1 MIKSSTIELQ
11 KSIYNYPTL
20 LKRIQ
25 AVFIDLL
32 LILTVFALTSTI
44 INAIGDIATAVKI
57 AVFISCVILYE
68 PVFVAFMGGTLG
80 HKVMG
85 MRIKKHDKPEENI
98 SILSAILRV
107 IVKSLLGWISFL
119 TVTLTS
125 EKRALH
131 DMASGSIV
139 VMK

>member
-1 MIKSSTIELQ
+1 MTHSPTIQLQ
-11 KSIYNYPTL
+11 KPLYNYPTL

-32 LILTVFALTSTI
+32 LILAVFTLTSTI

-57 AVFISCVILYE
+57 AVFMSCVILYE
-68 PVFVAFMGGTLG
+68 PAFVAFTGGTLG
-80 HKVMG
+80 HKAMG

-98 SILSAILRV
+98 SILSAIMRV
-107 IVKSLLGWISFL
+107 IVKSFLGWVSFL